1 MQSSDVVGALPV
13 DRGWLDDRGMLD
25 ALCTAVAADT
35 GVPVGRVKKVLLSA
49 QRQQGVC
56 TAPSPPP
63 TALHGDPLRHYPLGA
78 NGRTY
83 PPDGGGR

>member
-1 MQSSDVVGALPV
+1 
-13 DRGWLDDRGMLD
+13 MLD

-49 QRQQGVC
+49 QRQQGAC
-56 TAPSPPP
+56 TATSPPP
-63 TALHGDPLRHYPLGA
+63 SAPHGDPLRHYPLGA